1 MIKITL
7 AGVNHKT
14 APVEIREKIAYP
26 KEHFSPAVKA
36 LAKEENVLECLIVST
51 CNRVEILTITSNLYP
66 EPEFFTRFLAKTH
79 PSLSSVPIRPHLYY
93 KVDVEAVEHLFEV
106 TASLDSMIIGEPQ
119 ITGQVKEAFEQCR
132 KEEAIGPYIN
142 QIFQR
147 AVSTA
152 KRVRSETAI
161 SHLPVSI
168 SYAACQLA
176 RKIFQEMS
184 NKSVLLLGGGEM
196 AQLTARHM
204 KKMGVC
210 SLTVMTR
217 DPVKGKALAEE
228 YGASYAPMTALGD
241 TLAVADMVICSTGA
255 DTYLLTVPIMEAAM
269 EKRGYRPLFLIDIAV
284 PRNIDPGISRLSN
297 TFLYN
302 IDDLK
307 SVVESNQKER
317 EMEAFAA
324 REIVRQEI
332 AQFQKWRADRSAV
345 PLIQAL
351 RQHTE
356 KIHQTEVE
364 RFSRTLDAL
373 PEDARKQVLILTQSL
388 INKMLHPTYQTLR
401 NSSNIEESW
410 EWISRIYGLP
420 PDAIASAPPPDSQ
433 GIPQQSESSSGD
445 KSVLDS
451 PYSNFPI
458 PGEQSC

>member
-1 MIKITL
+1 VIKITL

-14 APVEIREKIAYP
+14 APVDVREKIAYP
-26 KEHFSPAVKA
+26 KEHLSPAVRS
-36 LAKEENVLECLIVST
+36 LSREENVLECLILST
-51 CNRVEILTITSNLYP
+51 CNRVEILTITSNIHP
-66 EPEFFTRFLAKTH
+66 DPEFFTRFLSRTH
-79 PSLSSVPIRPHLYY
+79 PALSSIPIRPHLYY
-93 KVDVEAVEHLFEV
+93 KTDTEAVEHLFEV
-106 TASLDSMIIGEPQ
+106 TASLDSMIVGEPQ
-119 ITGQVKEAFEQCR
+119 ITGQVKDAFETCR
-132 KEEAIGPYIN
+132 QENTIGPYLN

-176 RKIFQEMS
+176 RKIFQDMS
-184 NKSVLLLGGGEM
+184 NKSVLLLGGGDM

-204 KKMGVC
+204 KKMGVR

-217 DPVKGKALAEE
+217 DPEKGKLLAAE
-228 YGASYAPMTALGD
+228 YEASYASMD
-241 TLAVADMVICSTGA
+241 TLEELMAEADMVICSTGA
-255 DTYLLTVPIMEAAM
+255 DTYLLTAPIMEKAM
-269 EKRGYRPLFLIDIAV
+269 ERRGFRPLFLIDIAV

-317 EMEAFAA
+317 EMEAYAA

-332 AQFQKWRADRSAV
+332 AQFQKWRAERSAV

-351 RQHTE
+351 RRHTE
-356 KIHQTEVE
+356 KLQQSEFE
-364 RFSRTLDAL
+364 RFSRTLESL
-373 PEDARKQVLILTQSL
+373 PDETRKQVMVLAQSL
-388 INKMLHPTYQTLR
+388 VNKMLHPTYQTLR
-401 NSSNIEESW
+401 NSSNLEEAW
-410 EWISRIYGLP
+410 EWISRCYGLSP
-420 PDAIASAPPPDSQ
+420 ELLSQENISREDADLLGKKS
-433 GIPQQSESSSGD
+433 
-445 KSVLDS
+445 SVLES
-451 PYSNFPI
+451 PSSEFPL

>member
-7 AGVNHKT
+7 AGVNHKS
-14 APVEIREKIAYP
+14 APVDVREKIAYP
-26 KEHFSPAVKA
+26 KEHLSPAVRV
-36 LAKEENVLECLIVST
+36 LSREENVLECLILST
-51 CNRVEILTITSNLYP
+51 CNRVEILTVTSNIHP
-66 EPEFFTRFLAKTH
+66 EPDFFTSFLSRTH
-79 PSLSSVPIRPHLYY
+79 PALSSIPIRPHLYY
-93 KVDVEAVEHLFEV
+93 KTDTEAVEHLFEV
-106 TASLDSMIIGEPQ
+106 TASLDSMIVGEPQ
-119 ITGQVKEAFEQCR
+119 ITGQVKEAFETCR
-132 KEEAIGPYIN
+132 QENTIGPYLN

-176 RKIFQEMS
+176 RKIFQDMS

-204 KKMGVC
+204 KKMGVR

-217 DPVKGKALAEE
+217 DSEKGKLLAAE
-228 YGASYAPMTALGD
+228 YEASYATMDLLEETMA
-241 TLAVADMVICSTGA
+241 ASDMVVCSTGA
-255 DTYLLTVPIMEAAM
+255 ETYLLTVPVMEKAM
-269 EKRGYRPLFLIDIAV
+269 ERRDFRPLFLIDIAV
-284 PRNIDPGISRLSN
+284 PRNIDPEISRLSN

-317 EMEAFAA
+317 EMETYAA

-332 AQFQKWRADRSAV
+332 AQFQKWRAERSAV

-351 RQHTE
+351 RRHTE
-356 KIHQTEVE
+356 KLQQSEFD
-364 RFSRTLDAL
+364 RFSRTLDSL
-373 PEDARKQVLILTQSL
+373 PEDARKQVMILAQSL
-388 INKMLHPTYQTLR
+388 VNKMLHPTYQTLR
-401 NSSNIEESW
+401 NSSNLEEAW
-410 EWISRIYGLP
+410 EWISRCYGLSP
-420 PDAIASAPPPDSQ
+420 ELLSQ
-433 GIPQQSESSSGD
+433 DSSSREEAGPVD
-445 KSVLDS
+445 KKSSALDS
-451 PYSNFPI
+451 TQSDFPL

>member
-14 APVEIREKIAYP
+14 APVDVREKIAYP
-26 KEHFSPAVKA
+26 KEHLSPAVRS
-36 LAKEENVLECLIVST
+36 LSREENVLECLILST
-51 CNRVEILTITSNLYP
+51 CNRVEILTITSNIHP
-66 EPEFFTRFLAKTH
+66 DPEFFTRFLSRTH
-79 PSLSSVPIRPHLYY
+79 PALSSIPIRPHLYY
-93 KVDVEAVEHLFEV
+93 KTDTEAVEHLFEV
-106 TASLDSMIIGEPQ
+106 TASLDSMIVGEPQ
-119 ITGQVKEAFEQCR
+119 ITGQVKDAFETCR
-132 KEEAIGPYIN
+132 QENTIGPYLN

-176 RKIFQEMS
+176 RKIFQDMS
-184 NKSVLLLGGGEM
+184 NKSVLLLGGGDM

-204 KKMGVC
+204 KKMGVR

-217 DPVKGKALAEE
+217 DPEKGKLLAAE
-228 YGASYAPMTALGD
+228 YEASYASMD
-241 TLAVADMVICSTGA
+241 TLEELMAEADMVICSTGA
-255 DTYLLTVPIMEAAM
+255 DTYLLTAPIMEKAM
-269 EKRGYRPLFLIDIAV
+269 ERRGFRPLFLIDIAV

-317 EMEAFAA
+317 EMEAYAA

-332 AQFQKWRADRSAV
+332 AQFQKWRAERSAV

-351 RQHTE
+351 IRHTE
-356 KIHQTEVE
+356 KLQQSEFE
-364 RFSRTLDAL
+364 RFSRTLESL
-373 PEDARKQVLILTQSL
+373 PDETRKQVMVLAQSL
-388 INKMLHPTYQTLR
+388 VNKMLHPTYQTLR
-401 NSSNIEESW
+401 NSSNLEEAW
-410 EWISRIYGLP
+410 EWISRCYGLSP
-420 PDAIASAPPPDSQ
+420 ELLSQENISREDADLLGKKS
-433 GIPQQSESSSGD
+433 
-445 KSVLDS
+445 SVLES
-451 PYSNFPI
+451 PSSEFPL

>member
-7 AGVNHKT
+7 AGVNHKS
-14 APVEIREKIAYP
+14 APVDVREKIAYP
-26 KEHFSPAVKA
+26 KEHLSPAVRI
-36 LAKEENVLECLIVST
+36 LSREENVLECLILST
-51 CNRVEILTITSNLYP
+51 CNRVEILTVTSNIHP
-66 EPEFFTRFLAKTH
+66 EPDFFTSFLSRTH
-79 PSLSSVPIRPHLYY
+79 PALSSIPIRPHLYY
-93 KVDVEAVEHLFEV
+93 KTDTEAVEHLFEV
-106 TASLDSMIIGEPQ
+106 TASLDSMIVGEPQ
-119 ITGQVKEAFEQCR
+119 ITGQVKEAFETCR
-132 KEEAIGPYIN
+132 QENTIGPYLT

-176 RKIFQEMS
+176 RKIFQDMS

-204 KKMGVC
+204 KKMGVR

-217 DPVKGKALAEE
+217 DPEKGKLLAAE
-228 YGASYAPMTALGD
+228 YEASYATMDLLEETMA
-241 TLAVADMVICSTGA
+241 ASDMVVCSTGA
-255 DTYLLTVPIMEAAM
+255 ETYLLTVPVMEKAM
-269 EKRGYRPLFLIDIAV
+269 ERRDFRPLFLIDIAV
-284 PRNIDPGISRLSN
+284 PRNIDPEISRLSN

-317 EMEAFAA
+317 EMETYAA

-332 AQFQKWRADRSAV
+332 AQFQKWRAERSAV

-351 RQHTE
+351 RRHTE
-356 KIHQTEVE
+356 KLQQSEFD
-364 RFSRTLDAL
+364 RFSRTLDSL
-373 PEDARKQVLILTQSL
+373 PEDARKQVMILAQSL
-388 INKMLHPTYQTLR
+388 VNKMLHPTYQTLR
-401 NSSNIEESW
+401 NSSNLEEAW
-410 EWISRIYGLP
+410 EWISRCYGLSP
-420 PDAIASAPPPDSQ
+420 ELLSQ
-433 GIPQQSESSSGD
+433 DSSSREEAGPVD
-445 KSVLDS
+445 KKSSALDS
-451 PYSNFPI
+451 TQSDFPL

>member
-1 MIKITL
+1 VIKITL

-26 KEHFSPAVKA
+26 KEHFPLAIKA
-36 LAKEENVLECLIVST
+36 LAREENVLECFVLST
-51 CNRVEILTITSNLYP
+51 CNRVEILTVTSNFYP
-66 EPEFFTRFLAKTH
+66 EPDFFTRFLSKTH
-79 PSLSSVPIRPHLYY
+79 PSLSSIPIRPHLYY
-93 KVDVEAVEHLFEV
+93 KTDIDAVEHLFEV

-132 KEEAIGPYIN
+132 KENTIGPYIN

-147 AVSTA
+147 SVSTA

-176 RKIFQEMS
+176 RKIFQEME

-204 KKMGVC
+204 KKMGVRT
-210 SLTVMTR
+210 LTLMTR
-217 DPVKGKALAEE
+217 DPLKGKALAEE
-228 YGASYAPMTALGD
+228 YGASFAPMDSLENTVAN
-241 TLAVADMVICSTGA
+241 ADMVICSTGA
-255 DTYLLTVPIMEAAM
+255 DTYLLTVPIMQAAM

-284 PRNIDPGISRLSN
+284 PRNIDPEISHLSN

-332 AQFQKWRADRSAV
+332 GLFQKWRADRSVV

-351 RQHTE
+351 RKHTE
-356 KIHQTEVE
+356 KIHQTEIE
-364 RFSRTLDAL
+364 RFSRTLDSL
-373 PEDARKQVLILTQSL
+373 PEEARKQVLVLTQSL

-410 EWISRIYGLP
+410 EWVSRCYGLP
-420 PDAIASAPPPDSQ
+420 PDAIVSENQQDASGGDSA
-433 GIPQQSESSSGD
+433 GAVSDD

>member
-7 AGVNHKT
+7 AGVNHKS
-14 APVEIREKIAYP
+14 APVDVREKIAYP
-26 KEHFSPAVKA
+26 KEHLSPAVRI
-36 LAKEENVLECLIVST
+36 LSREENVLECLILST
-51 CNRVEILTITSNLYP
+51 CNRVEILTITSNIHP
-66 EPEFFTRFLAKTH
+66 DPDFFTSFLSRTH
-79 PSLSSVPIRPHLYY
+79 PALSSIPIRPHLYY
-93 KVDVEAVEHLFEV
+93 KTDTEAVEHLFEV
-106 TASLDSMIIGEPQ
+106 TASLDSMIVGEPQ
-119 ITGQVKEAFEQCR
+119 ITGQVKEAFETCR
-132 KEEAIGPYIN
+132 QENTIGPYLN

-176 RKIFQEMS
+176 RKIFQDMS

-204 KKMGVC
+204 KKMGVR

-217 DPVKGKALAEE
+217 DPEKGKLLAAE
-228 YGASYAPMTALGD
+228 YEASYAAMERLEETMAES
-241 TLAVADMVICSTGA
+241 DMVVCSTGA
-255 DTYLLTVPIMEAAM
+255 ETYLLTVPVMQKAM
-269 EKRGYRPLFLIDIAV
+269 ERRDFRPLFLIDIAV
-284 PRNIDPGISRLSN
+284 PRNIDPEISRLSN

-317 EMEAFAA
+317 EMETYAA

-332 AQFQKWRADRSAV
+332 AQFQKWRAERSAV

-351 RQHTE
+351 RRHTE
-356 KIHQTEVE
+356 KLQQSEFD
-364 RFSRTLDAL
+364 RFSRTLESL
-373 PEDARKQVLILTQSL
+373 PEDTRKQVMILAQSL
-388 INKMLHPTYQTLR
+388 VNKMLHPTYQTLR
-401 NSSNIEESW
+401 NSSNLEEAW
-410 EWISRIYGLP
+410 EWISRCYGLSP
-420 PDAIASAPPPDSQ
+420 ELLSQDNSSREEGGPADKKSSA
-433 GIPQQSESSSGD
+433 
-445 KSVLDS
+445 LDS
-451 PYSNFPI
+451 TRSDFPL

>member
-7 AGVNHKT
+7 AGVNHKS
-14 APVEIREKIAYP
+14 APVDVREKIAYP
-26 KEHFSPAVKA
+26 KEHLSPAVRV
-36 LAKEENVLECLIVST
+36 LSREENVLECLILST
-51 CNRVEILTITSNLYP
+51 CNRVEILTVTSNIHP
-66 EPEFFTRFLAKTH
+66 EPDFFTSFLSRTH
-79 PSLSSVPIRPHLYY
+79 PALSSIPIRPHLYY
-93 KVDVEAVEHLFEV
+93 KTDTEAVEHLFEV
-106 TASLDSMIIGEPQ
+106 TASLDSMIVGEPQ
-119 ITGQVKEAFEQCR
+119 ITGQVKEAFETCR
-132 KEEAIGPYIN
+132 QENTIGPYLN

-176 RKIFQEMS
+176 RKIFQDMS

-204 KKMGVC
+204 KKMGVR

-217 DPVKGKALAEE
+217 DPEKGKLLAAE
-228 YGASYAPMTALGD
+228 YEASYATMDLLEETMA
-241 TLAVADMVICSTGA
+241 ASDMVVCSTGA
-255 DTYLLTVPIMEAAM
+255 ETYLLTVPVMEKAM
-269 EKRGYRPLFLIDIAV
+269 ERRDFRPLFLIDIAV
-284 PRNIDPGISRLSN
+284 PRNIDPEISRLSN

-317 EMEAFAA
+317 EMETYAA

-332 AQFQKWRADRSAV
+332 AQFQKWRAERSAV

-351 RQHTE
+351 RRHTE
-356 KIHQTEVE
+356 KLQQSEFD
-364 RFSRTLDAL
+364 RFSRTLDSL
-373 PEDARKQVLILTQSL
+373 PEDARKQVMILAQSL
-388 INKMLHPTYQTLR
+388 VNKMLHPTYQTLR
-401 NSSNIEESW
+401 NSSNLEEAW
-410 EWISRIYGLP
+410 EWISRCYGLSP
-420 PDAIASAPPPDSQ
+420 ELLSQ
-433 GIPQQSESSSGD
+433 DSSSREEAGPVD
-445 KSVLDS
+445 KKSSALDS
-451 PYSNFPI
+451 TQSDFPL

>member
-1 MIKITL
+1 
-7 AGVNHKT
+7 VNHKT

-26 KEHFSPAVKA
+26 KEHFSPAIKA
-36 LAKEENVLECLIVST
+36 LSEEENVLECFILST
-51 CNRVEILTITSNLYP
+51 CNRVEILTVTSNIYP
-66 EPEFFTRFLAKTH
+66 EPGFFTHFLSKTH
-79 PSLSSVPIRPHLYY
+79 PSLSSVPIRQHLYY
-93 KVDVEAVEHLFEV
+93 KTDAEAVEHLFEV

-119 ITGQVKEAFEQCR
+119 ITGQVKDAFEQCR
-132 KEEAIGPYIN
+132 KENAIGPYIN

-204 KKMGVC
+204 KKMGVR
-210 SLTVMTR
+210 SLTLMTR
-217 DPVKGKALAEE
+217 DSSKGQSLSEE
-228 YGASYAPMTALGD
+228 YGASFAPMESLRDAL
-241 TLAVADMVICSTGA
+241 AMADMVICSTGA
-255 DTYLLTVPIMEAAM
+255 ETYLLTVPIMESAM
-269 EKRGYRPLFLIDIAV
+269 ERRGYRPLFLIDIAV
-284 PRNIDPGISRLSN
+284 PRNIDPEISHLSN

-345 PLIQAL
+345 PLIRAL

-356 KIHQTEVE
+356 RIHLAEID
-364 RFSRTLDAL
+364 RFSGTLDNL
-373 PEDARKQVLILTQSL
+373 PEETRKQVLVLTQSI

-410 EWISRIYGLP
+410 EWVSRIYGLP
-420 PDAIASAPPPDSQ
+420 PDAIVSGDPTEGPNMDPASR
-433 GIPQQSESSSGD
+433 ESSGEN
-445 KSVLDS
+445 SVLES
-451 PYSNFPI
+451 PYSNFPF

>member
-7 AGVNHKT
+7 AGVNHKS
-14 APVEIREKIAYP
+14 APVDVREKIAYP
-26 KEHFSPAVKA
+26 KEHLSPAVRI
-36 LAKEENVLECLIVST
+36 LSREENVLECLILST
-51 CNRVEILTITSNLYP
+51 CNRVEILTVTSNIHP
-66 EPEFFTRFLAKTH
+66 EPDFFTSFLSRTH
-79 PSLSSVPIRPHLYY
+79 PALSSIPIRPHLYY
-93 KVDVEAVEHLFEV
+93 KTDTEAVEHLFEV
-106 TASLDSMIIGEPQ
+106 TASLDSMIVGEPQ
-119 ITGQVKEAFEQCR
+119 ITGQVKEAFETCR
-132 KEEAIGPYIN
+132 QENTIGPYLN

-176 RKIFQEMS
+176 RKIFQDMS

-204 KKMGVC
+204 KKMGVR

-217 DPVKGKALAEE
+217 DPEKGKLLAAE
-228 YGASYAPMTALGD
+228 YEASYATMDLLEETMA
-241 TLAVADMVICSTGA
+241 ASDMVVCSTGA
-255 DTYLLTVPIMEAAM
+255 ETYLLTVPVMEKAM
-269 EKRGYRPLFLIDIAV
+269 ERRDFRPLFLIDIAV
-284 PRNIDPGISRLSN
+284 PRNIDPEISRLSN

-317 EMEAFAA
+317 EMETYAA

-332 AQFQKWRADRSAV
+332 AQFQKWRAERSAV

-351 RQHTE
+351 RRHTE
-356 KIHQTEVE
+356 KLQQSEFD
-364 RFSRTLDAL
+364 RFSRTLDSL
-373 PEDARKQVLILTQSL
+373 PEDARKQVMILAQSL
-388 INKMLHPTYQTLR
+388 VNKMLHPTYQTLR
-401 NSSNIEESW
+401 NSSNLEEAW
-410 EWISRIYGLP
+410 EWISRCYGLSP
-420 PDAIASAPPPDSQ
+420 ELLSQ
-433 GIPQQSESSSGD
+433 DSSSREEAGPVD
-445 KSVLDS
+445 KKSSALDS
-451 PYSNFPI
+451 TQSDFPL

>member
-14 APVEIREKIAYP
+14 APVDVREKIAYP
-26 KEHFSPAVKA
+26 KEHLSPAVRS
-36 LAKEENVLECLIVST
+36 LSREENVLECLILST
-51 CNRVEILTITSNLYP
+51 CNRVEILTITSNIHP
-66 EPEFFTRFLAKTH
+66 DPEFFTRFLSRTH
-79 PSLSSVPIRPHLYY
+79 PALSSIPIRPHLYY
-93 KVDVEAVEHLFEV
+93 KTDTEAVEHLFEV
-106 TASLDSMIIGEPQ
+106 TASLDSMIVGEPQ
-119 ITGQVKEAFEQCR
+119 ITGQVKDAFETCR
-132 KEEAIGPYIN
+132 QENTIGPYLN

-176 RKIFQEMS
+176 RKIFQDMS
-184 NKSVLLLGGGEM
+184 NKSVLLLGGGDM

-204 KKMGVC
+204 KKMGVR

-217 DPVKGKALAEE
+217 DPEKGKLLAAE
-228 YGASYAPMTALGD
+228 YEASYASMD
-241 TLAVADMVICSTGA
+241 TLEELMAEADMVICSTGA
-255 DTYLLTVPIMEAAM
+255 DTYLLTAPIMEKAM
-269 EKRGYRPLFLIDIAV
+269 ERRGFRPLFLIDIAV

-317 EMEAFAA
+317 EMEAYAA

-332 AQFQKWRADRSAV
+332 AQFQKWRAERSAV

-351 RQHTE
+351 RRHTE
-356 KIHQTEVE
+356 KLQQSEFE
-364 RFSRTLDAL
+364 RFSRTLESL
-373 PEDARKQVLILTQSL
+373 PDETRKQVMVLAQSL
-388 INKMLHPTYQTLR
+388 VNKMLHPTYQTLR
-401 NSSNIEESW
+401 NSSNLEEAW
-410 EWISRIYGLP
+410 EWISRCYGLSP
-420 PDAIASAPPPDSQ
+420 ELLSQENISREDADLLGKKS
-433 GIPQQSESSSGD
+433 
-445 KSVLDS
+445 SVLES
-451 PYSNFPI
+451 PSSEFPL

>member
-26 KEHFSPAVKA
+26 KDTFIPAIDA
-36 LAKEENVLECLIVST
+36 LSKEESVLECVILST
-51 CNRVEILTITSNLYP
+51 CNRVEILTITSNIYP
-66 EPEFFTRFLAKTH
+66 EPEFFTGFFSRTH
-79 PSLSSVPIRPHLYY
+79 PSLASIPIRPHLYY
-93 KVDVEAVEHLFEV
+93 KTDIDAVEHLFNV
-106 TASLDSMIIGEPQ
+106 TSSLDSMIVGEPQ
-119 ITGQVKEAFEQCR
+119 ITGQVKEAFESCR
-132 KEEAIGPYIN
+132 RENTIGPYLN

-176 RKIFQEMS
+176 RKIFQNMS

-204 KKMGVC
+204 KKMGVH

-217 DPVKGKALAEE
+217 DPQKGMLLAGE
-228 YGASYAPMTALGD
+228 YEAAFAPMERLSDVMAES
-241 TLAVADMVICSTGA
+241 DMVVCSTGA
-255 DTYLLTVPIMEAAM
+255 DTYLLTVPIMEKAM
-269 EKRGYRPLFLIDIAV
+269 EQRGFKPLFLIDIAV
-284 PRNIDPGISRLSN
+284 PRNIDPEISRLSN

-307 SVVESNQKER
+307 TVVESNQKER
-317 EMEAFAA
+317 EMETFAA
-324 REIVRQEI
+324 REIVQHEI
-332 AQFQKWRADRSAV
+332 ALFQKWRSERSAV

-351 RQHTE
+351 RRHTE
-356 KIHQTEVE
+356 KMYKSELD
-364 RFSRTLDAL
+364 RFSGTLDGL
-373 PEDARKQVLILTQSL
+373 PEESRKQVKILTQSL

-401 NSSNIEESW
+401 NSSNIEEAW
-410 EWISRIYGLP
+410 EWISRCYGLP
-420 PDAIASAPPPDSQ
+420 PEILSQ
-433 GIPQQSESSSGD
+433 EALSPSGD
-445 KSVLDS
+445 SEKKEPADAALDS
-451 PYSNFPI
+451 PHSNFPI